1 MGFWGRLGRVFT
13 SNANAMVEKMEDP
26 EKILNQTLLD
36 MKDQLIKAKQQVA
49 VAIADEKRLEKQY
62 LSEEKKAKDWE
73 DKARL
78 ALKAGN
84 EELARKALAEKSSY
98 AQNAAGYKAE
108 WQKQKMMTDKLRASL
123 KQLSDKIDDAGR
135 KKNLLVA
142 RAKRAKAQQDIQ
154 STMNGMSDNSAFSA
168 FDRMSEKVEIAEA
181 KADATAELAE
191 DFAGG
196 NADLDKEFAALAAS
210 DAGTDDDL
218 ARMKAEMGLLE
229 SKKTDTP
236 KLDAPK

>member
-1 MGFWGRLGRVFT
+1 MGFWGRLGRVFR
-13 SNANAMVEKMEDP
+13 SNANAMVEKLEDP
-26 EKILNQTLLD
+26 EKILNQTILD
-36 MKDQLIKAKQQVA
+36 MQDQLVKAKQQVA

-62 LSEEKKAKDWE
+62 LAEEKKAKEWE

-84 EELARKALAEKSSY
+84 EELARKALAEKASY
-98 AQNAAGYKAE
+98 AENAAGYKAE

-123 KQLSDKIDDAGR
+123 KQLSDKIDDAKR
-135 KKNLLVA
+135 RKNLLIA
-142 RAKRAKAQQDIQ
+142 RSKRAKAQQEIQ
-154 STMNGMSDNSAFSA
+154 STMNGLNDNSAFAA
-168 FDRMSEKVEIAEA
+168 FDRMSERVEQLEA

-196 NADLDKEFAALAAS
+196 NADLEKEFAALKQS
-210 DAGTDDDL
+210 GAGADDEL
-218 ARMKAEMGLLE
+218 AKLKAEMGLLE
-229 SKKTDTP
+229 DKKSDTP

>member
-1 MGFWGRLGRVFT
+1 MGFWGRLGRVFK

-62 LSEEKKAKDWE
+62 LSEEKKAKEWE

-84 EELARKALAEKSSY
+84 EELARKALAEKQSY
-98 AQNAAGYKAE
+98 GQNAAGYKAE
-108 WQKQKMMTDKLRASL
+108 WQKQKMMTDKLRQSL

-154 STMNGMSDNSAFSA
+154 STMSGMSDNSAFSA
-168 FDRMSEKVEIAEA
+168 FDRMSERVEIAEA

-191 DFAGG
+191 DFQGG

-210 DAGTDDDL
+210 DSGTDDDL
-218 ARMKAEMGLLE
+218 AKMKAEMGLLE
-229 SKKTDTP
+229 TPKTDTP

>member
-1 MGFWGRLGRVFT
+1 MGFWGRVGRVFK

-36 MKDQLIKAKQQVA
+36 MKDQLVKAKQQVA

-62 LSEEKKAKDWE
+62 LAEEKKAKEWE

-84 EELARKALAEKSSY
+84 EELARKALAEKSTY

-154 STMNGMSDNSAFSA
+154 STMSGMSDNSAFSA
-168 FDRMSEKVEIAEA
+168 FDRMSEKVEVAEA

-191 DFAGG
+191 DFSGG
-196 NADLDKEFAALAAS
+196 NSDLDKEFAALAAS
-210 DAGTDDDL
+210 DSGTDDDL
-218 ARMKAEMGLLE
+218 AKMKAEMGLLE
-229 SKKTDTP
+229 TKKTDTP